1 MTAAVRIEGLS
12 HRYGDRQA
20 LAGVAFKIDE
30 REIFGL
36 LGPNGGGKTTLFRI
50 LATLLPLQEGAAAVL
65 GDDLRTRPHA
75 IRSRIGV
82 TFQSPSLDP
91 RLTVFENLKHQG
103 HLYGLSGRELRNRVA
118 ELMDRLRLDD
128 RARDR
133 VESLSGGL
141 KRRVEIA
148 KGLLHDPQLLLLD
161 EPSTGLDPGAR
172 HDLWQLLTQ
181 LRRDDGV
188 TVLVTTHLMEEAE
201 RCDRLGILDRGRLV
215 ALGTPDELRASIGGD
230 CLTIETDGPDELAG
244 RIAARFGVEPQRIGR
259 QLRIERENGHELLR
273 DLVAAF
279 PQEVTAVSL
288 AKPTLE
294 DVFIAR
300 TGHRFWEA
308 DIPSE

>member
-103 HLYGLSGRELRNRVA
+103 HLAHHHQILQHHDQIQASCHPANP
-118 ELMDRLRLDD
+118 
-128 RARDR
+128 
-133 VESLSGGL
+133 
-141 KRRVEIA
+141 EI
-148 KGLLHDPQLLLLD
+148 
-161 EPSTGLDPGAR
+161 E
-172 HDLWQLLTQ
+172 
-181 LRRDDGV
+181 V
-188 TVLVTTHLMEEAE
+188 
-201 RCDRLGILDRGRLV
+201 
-215 ALGTPDELRASIGGD
+215 SI
-230 CLTIETDGPDELAG
+230 
-244 RIAARFGVEPQRIGR
+244 
-259 QLRIERENGHELLR
+259 
-273 DLVAAF
+273 
-279 PQEVTAVSL
+279 
-288 AKPTLE
+288 
-294 DVFIAR
+294 
-300 TGHRFWEA
+300 
-308 DIPSE
+308 